1 MFCNFMFPTFYPPVC
16 VKITDFFFLL
26 QFAAVLN
33 DKKSKIRQLKELG
46 VNIYL
51 S

>member
-1 MFCNFMFPTFYPPVC
+1 MPAS
-16 VKITDFFFLL
+16 VKLKVFILLL

-46 VNIYL
+46 LNMYIKL
-51 S
+51 I

>member
-1 MFCNFMFPTFYPPVC
+1 MFPTFYPPVC
-16 VKITDFFFLL
+16 VKVTEFNLFYSL

-46 VNIYL
+46 VSMHL